1 MASQDDLG
9 LLWYGVAGVP
19 FNTTDPADVLLNSGS
34 APPPLLSDHP
44 RPLLAQHPHL
54 SSAPQLH
61 TLSTPPPPPLQ
72 QTHHAITTSQHFL
85 QPTITTPTYADP
97 SPMLQTHHT
106 QMLYDAST
114 GDYITPPD
122 YMYETLENYDDDS
135 SGGQSML
142 PSGQHDP
149 NTPSEHASHSSGYQ
163 NGYMDEEEADPLP
176 VPKTKK
182 PKVHHHPALKLKTP
196 IAYQKDTD
204 LNAIPIMR
212 EGMGKKNCGSGDAS
226 SSDSK
231 NSVQQPSSFTMNE
244 DTSNSGECDSPA
256 ASTTDTDTA
265 ASLQQYEP
273 VNTYDWTATYL
284 KKPDFRAVPV
294 KCFPHAPM
302 SECWEQMGVGMK
314 VEVACGSE
322 GVTKD
327 AYWIATVMGIAGYK
341 ACLRFEGFV
350 ENSSCD
356 FWVDLCSEEVHPV
369 GWCASQGKPLIP
381 PRSIQDKYSDWKQFL
396 MKRLT
401 GARTLPSNFH
411 SKVMESHK
419 SRFKVG
425 LNVEVVDKNRI
436 AQMRVA
442 SVTEVVGKRLHLRY
456 HGAPPHDNGFW
467 CHEDAPI
474 IHPIGWSRDVGHEI
488 VASQSYHDKCIT
500 GNYETT
506 DASPHLFVQPLVPA
520 YVRHGGSSSNGF
532 VKGMKLEAIDPLN
545 LATICVATVMKVLR
559 DHYLMIRIDSYESD
573 DTGSDWFCYH
583 ATSPCIFPAGFCQI
597 NKIKLTP
604 PKGYEGDFSWY
615 NYLKRTEA
623 AAAPPALFNREVGR
637 CGFEVGMHLEA
648 TDLMD
653 PRLVCVATVKAV
665 HGRLLQVHF
674 DGWEDDFDQWID
686 SQSTDIYPVGWCQ
699 MVSYRLEGPP
709 QAANTGS
716 GGPRRRSKTRGSGRR
731 RRGTSGTAA
740 APAPSITASTTAVP
754 RRGRGVKTKDSLRD
768 AGANGTSED
777 PPPLEDRESGDVFS
791 NATNARGVTSRGRGN
806 RGRRGRPR
814 KHRSSNKAAQ
824 NSTGDAVMDGGD
836 NSEDILSTE
845 NHMSVDRYLENELSG
860 DHAADT
866 QQMGDNSDEDTSS
879 GVASLADSDGCSL
892 DDWASDGAAK
902 ADQHL
907 TLSRMDGSC
916 SLSTPTPSA
925 LEQHQQHMRV
935 GARDGAE
942 DRIVSVA
949 EQQQQQQLPAAILP
963 SEPSLDLFASDS
975 FPSSGVES
983 LSLDHPQLQQQLH
996 QQQQDLHQ
1004 QNTQQL
1010 QHLQNSQ
1017 LQHQQNSQQLQH
1029 QENSEQLQQQQLL
1042 HQQNSQQL
1050 QHPQNPQEL
1059 QQHQQDSHQLQQN
1072 SQQQLQSTDATIC
1085 ATQSSWPQNVAL
1097 SAPCHTT
1104 FIAGQT
1110 ATLLPGSAYRTL
1122 ALGDPL
1128 AGATVVAMTV
1138 PPSANAPQPLQLA
1151 QLPVHLGG
1159 NIPSTGPVNVS
1170 FGVTTVP
1177 VVAQPQQEQQQL
1189 KQPVYIPRLIDG
1201 PIKDGSKV
1209 QPKLWTSSDVV
1220 AFLEKNDCSAYS
1232 SNFLHHGIDG
1242 QALLALNQA
1251 PNRVM
1256 ELTGMK
1262 VGPSLKIQDLVKQL
1276 VAIVSPAQARY
1287 QATLLKRGLAFQ
1299 RSS

>member
-19 FNTTDPADVLLNSGS
+19 FNTADPADVLLNSGT

-54 SSAPQLH
+54 SNTPQLH
-61 TLSTPPPPPLQ
+61 TLSTPQPQPPQ
-72 QTHHAITTSQHFL
+72 QTHHTITTSQHFL
-85 QPTITTPTYADP
+85 HPTITTPAYADP

-149 NTPSEHASHSSGYQ
+149 NTPSEHASHQSGFQ
-163 NGYMDEEEADPLP
+163 NNYMDEESDPLP

-212 EGMGKKNCGSGDAS
+212 EGMAVCEKCGAIGVKHAFYGKERKYCSLACARPALQISGSASKNSPELSTNDDSTDNAPDNVDNDETNDSISASNGQNIAGGDSSS
-226 SSDSK
+226 SSDCKASL
-231 NSVQQPSSFTMNE
+231 QQQSSFSINE

-256 ASTTDTDTA
+256 PSTTDTDTTGSQHYEA
-265 ASLQQYEP
+265 AKS
-273 VNTYDWTATYL
+273 YDWTTTYL

-411 SKVMESHK
+411 SKVMDSHK

-488 VASQSYHDKCIT
+488 VASQSYHDKCIS
-500 GNYETT
+500 GEYEKT
-506 DASPHLFVQPLVPA
+506 DAPPHLFVQPPVPA
-520 YVRHGGSSSNGF
+520 YVRNGDSSNAGF
-532 VKGMKLEAIDPLN
+532 AKGMKLEAIDPLN
-545 LATICVATVMKVLR
+545 LASICVATVMKVLR
-559 DHYLMIRIDSYESD
+559 DHYLMIRIDSYEND

-597 NKIKLTP
+597 NKIKLSP

-615 NYLKRTEA
+615 NYLKTTEA
-623 AAAPPALFNREVGR
+623 TAAPPALFNRDIGR
-637 CGFEVGMHLEA
+637 CGFEVDMHLEA

-665 HGRLLQVHF
+665 HGRLLQIHF
-674 DGWEDDFDQWID
+674 DGWESDFDQWID
-686 SQSTDIYPVGWCQ
+686 CHSTDIYPVGWCQ

-709 QAANTGS
+709 HAAHAGAS
-716 GGPRRRSKTRGSGRR
+716 GPRRRSKTRGGGRR
-731 RRGTSGTAA
+731 RRGGGSASVA
-740 APAPSITASTTAVP
+740 PPAPANVA
-754 RRGRGVKTKDSLRD
+754 RRGRVGKESVRIKDCVRD
-768 AGANGTSED
+768 VLSNIPSEGTQLGRQSSEA
-777 PPPLEDRESGDVFS
+777 FS
-791 NATNARGVTSRGRGN
+791 NEFNTRGVASRGRGN

-814 KHRSSNKAAQ
+814 KFRAASDATQDSSLGVG
-824 NSTGDAVMDGGD
+824 NSSSD
-836 NSEDILSTE
+836 DILSSE
-845 NHMSVDRYLENELSG
+845 NHMSVDRYLEDELSIE
-860 DHAADT
+860 HTADT
-866 QQMGDNSDEDTSS
+866 ENMDDHSDEDTSS

-892 DDWASDGAAK
+892 DDWASDASHFKQGQQVA
-902 ADQHL
+902 L
-907 TLSRMDGSC
+907 NGTDGGC
-916 SLSTPTPSA
+916 SLTTPTPS
-925 LEQHQQHMRV
+925 V
-935 GARDGAE
+935 
-942 DRIVSVA
+942 I
-949 EQQQQQQLPAAILP
+949 EQQQLLQQVPGGNDLKDSFGAGQQQQLPAALLP
-963 SEPSLDLFASDS
+963 AEPSLDLFASDS
-975 FPSSGVES
+975 FPSSGLQDS
-983 LSLDHPQLQQQLH
+983 LCSDQY
-996 QQQQDLHQ
+996 
-1004 QNTQQL
+1004 
-1010 QHLQNSQ
+1010 
-1017 LQHQQNSQQLQH
+1017 LQHQLQTTEASICTPTSVWNQNVTLAPAGQTTFINGQTAGTLLPNSTFQTLALTSPELNDTFGPTALVAMTMPPNVGSQQLQLTQLPIH
-1029 QENSEQLQQQQLL
+1029 LASNLNTGTMNFGLTAVPMVASDQLLLLQQQQE
-1042 HQQNSQQL
+1042 Q
-1050 QHPQNPQEL
+1050 
-1059 QQHQQDSHQLQQN
+1059 
-1072 SQQQLQSTDATIC
+1072 
-1085 ATQSSWPQNVAL
+1085 
-1097 SAPCHTT
+1097 
-1104 FIAGQT
+1104 
-1110 ATLLPGSAYRTL
+1110 
-1122 ALGDPL
+1122 
-1128 AGATVVAMTV
+1128 
-1138 PPSANAPQPLQLA
+1138 QPL
-1151 QLPVHLGG
+1151 
-1159 NIPSTGPVNVS
+1159 
-1170 FGVTTVP
+1170 
-1177 VVAQPQQEQQQL
+1177 
-1189 KQPVYIPRLIDG
+1189 YIPRLIDG

-1209 QPKLWTSSDVV
+1209 QPKLWTCTDVV

-1232 SNFLHHGIDG
+1232 SNFQQEGIDG
-1242 QALLALNQA
+1242 PSLLALNQT
-1251 PNRVM
+1251 PGRVM

-1262 VGPSLKIQDLVKQL
+1262 VGPSLKIQDLIKQL
-1276 VAIVSPAQARY
+1276 VALVSPAQARY
-1287 QATLLKRGLAFQ
+1287 QATLLKRGLTFQ
-1299 RSS
+1299 RAP